1 MNRVRVLMIDD
12 SEDDAELF
20 ATVFEQSG
28 PAFEFAYT
36 LDPDEGLAQLAAP
49 GSTVQLVLLDVKL
62 VGWNG
67 KEVLSKIRH
76 APSTRHVPVIVMSS
90 SDSPADVHDFYGLG
104 ANAYVQKPAD
114 LDGCRRL
121 VRRLGEFWVETAS
134 LP

>member
-1 MNRVRVLMIDD
+1 MSRVRVLMIDD

-28 PAFEFAYT
+28 SAFEFGYT
-36 LDPDEGLAQLAAP
+36 LDPEEGLARLAAP
-49 GSTVQLVLLDVKL
+49 GSTVKLVLLDVKL

-67 KEVLSKIRH
+67 KEVLSRIRRT
-76 APSTRHVPVIVMSS
+76 PSTQALPVVVMSS

-121 VRRLGEFWVETAS
+121 VKRLEEFWVETAS